1 MRTIQP
7 SEILQEV
14 NNLVS
19 NSCIDGSGAGSA
31 FSSLHKGIVKL
42 YFEARKVE
50 IDYENSI
57 ITAEIP
63 ISARDFTTVSFECQD
78 LERFLKS
85 CIKADKR
92 SLMFYQN
99 VLTYYSLQKV
109 A

>member
-1 MRTIQP
+1 MTTIQS
-7 SEILQEV
+7 SEILNEV

-19 NSCIDGSGAGSA
+19 SSCFDVSGADSS
-31 FSSLHKGIVKL
+31 FSSFHKGIVKL

-50 IDYENSI
+50 IDYVNKI

-63 ISARDFTTVSFECQD
+63 VTATDFTTVSFECQD

-85 CIKADKR
+85 CIRDDKK
-92 SLMFYQN
+92 SLMFYRN
-99 VLTYYSLQKV
+99 VLNYYSLTQV